1 MKILLT
7 GGGTA
12 GHVTPHLALIPR
24 LQEKGYDIHYIG
36 RKTGIEKDLIVPTG
50 IPYYSVPSGKLRRY
64 FDLKNFTDVF
74 FIFFGFIKALYLI
87 EKIQPAVVFSKGGF
101 VSCPVV
107 WAAWVLRIPVVT
119 HESDIT
125 PGLANRLS
133 IPFSKKICYSF
144 PETAAHLSENKA
156 VYTGIP
162 IRESLLSGNAEQGR
176 KICGFT
182 DAKPVIMIVGGSQ
195 GAEEINTAVRSVLD
209 DLLKTYN
216 LCHICGKGGVREN
229 LKEKPGYAQF
239 EYVDAEMAHLLAL
252 ADVIISRAGATT
264 LFEFLELKKPSLLI
278 PLSMKASRGDQI
290 LNAQS
295 FEKQGFSIV
304 LPSEELTADALLAGV
319 QRVYAKKEAM
329 LQTMQSIGSEKGV
342 DNVMAEIERFSRK
355 TR

>member
-24 LQEKGYDIHYIG
+24 LKEKGYDIHYIG
-36 RKTGIEKDLIVPTG
+36 RKAGIEKDLIEPTG
-50 IPYYSVPSGKLRRY
+50 IPYDSIPTGKLRRY
-64 FDLKNFTDVF
+64 FDVKNFTDVF
-74 FIFFGFIKALYLI
+74 FILSGFIKALYLI
-87 EKIQPAVVFSKGGF
+87 EKINPTVVFSKGGF

-107 WAAWVLRIPVVT
+107 WAAWLLRIPVVT

-144 PETAAHLSENKA
+144 PETAAHLSESKA

-162 IRESLLSGNAEQGR
+162 IRESLSGGDAEHGR

-182 DAKPVIMIVGGSQ
+182 DSKPVIMIVGGSQ
-195 GAEEINTAVRSVLD
+195 GAEEINDAVRDALPE
-209 DLLKTYN
+209 LLKTYH
-216 LCHICGKGGVREN
+216 LCHICGKGGVKEN

-239 EYVDAEMAHLLAL
+239 EYVDAEMPHLFAL
-252 ADVIISRAGATT
+252 SDIIISRAGATT

-290 LNAQS
+290 LNARS
-295 FEKQGFSIV
+295 FEKQGFSMV
-304 LPSEELTADALLAGV
+304 LPSKDLNADTLLTSVKRLYD
-319 QRVYAKKEAM
+319 KKAT
-329 LQTMQSIGSEKGV
+329 LIKAMQSIGSEKGV
-342 DNVMAEIERFSRK
+342 DNVMVEIERFSR
-355 TR
+355 